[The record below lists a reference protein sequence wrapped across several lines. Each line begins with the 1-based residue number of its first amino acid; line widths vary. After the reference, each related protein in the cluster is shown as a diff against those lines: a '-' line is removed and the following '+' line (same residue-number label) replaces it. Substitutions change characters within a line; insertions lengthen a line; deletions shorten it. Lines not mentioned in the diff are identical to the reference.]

1 MRYGYDRFAERHSF
15 DLLGFIQL
23 LYDTT
28 SLYTDFWVKPVWGL
42 GCTILKCPKVTFDGS
57 VHGIFQIC
65 LNLPQYSLIKISVT
79 RKLNLKLVLV
89 LESGQC
95 GLVS

>member
-1 MRYGYDRFAERHSF
+1 MGALDMWARI
-15 DLLGFIQL
+15 FI
-23 LYDTT
+23 TFNMT
-28 SLYTDFWVKPVWGL
+28 CS
-42 GCTILKCPKVTFDGS
+42 KVTFDGS